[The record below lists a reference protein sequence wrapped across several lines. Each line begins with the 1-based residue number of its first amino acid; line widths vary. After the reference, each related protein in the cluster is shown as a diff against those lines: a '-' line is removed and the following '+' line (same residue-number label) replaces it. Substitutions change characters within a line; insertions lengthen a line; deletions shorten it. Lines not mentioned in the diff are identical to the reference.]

1 MDNDGQA
8 DASELVDL
16 LRNAT
21 FPQTRIRPGYNIGD
35 VDAFPGKIAEALN
48 RGEQVDPEL
57 IHRVQFGT
65 TRLRPGYD
73 EEVVDAFLDKVEGA
87 IRRNAL

>member
-8 DASELVDL
+8 DARELADL

-21 FPQTRIRPGYNIGD
+21 FPQTRIRPGYKIEE
-35 VDAFPGKIAEALN
+35 VDAFLGKLAEALD
-48 RGEQVDPEL
+48 RGERVDPEH

-73 EEVVDAFLDKVEGA
+73 DEVVDAFLDKVEGA